1 MQKVTMPSAFAPYHL
16 ALADMVY
23 HDIIASPNQ
32 VHASML
38 LWNGLATLM
47 QRGMNRQ
54 QLEEF
59 LNRVAVR
66 LAPAPASGVSAEP
79 RFSASARHMLN
90 SVRDAQEI
98 AANAMPVD
106 TITPTAN
113 GLRFDQSGQHERI
126 LTQINIAWQML
137 QEMEAPK

>member
-32 VHASML
+32 VHASL
-38 LWNGLATLM
+38 LFWNGMASLM
-47 QRGMNRQ
+47 QRGMNQQ

-66 LAPAPASGVSAEP
+66 LAPVPALGASADP
-79 RFSASARHMLN
+79 RFGASARQMLN
-90 SVRDAQEI
+90 SVREAREV
-98 AANAMPVD
+98 AANA
-106 TITPTAN
+106 TAANKQVTN

-126 LTQINIAWQML
+126 LRQINIAWQIL
-137 QEMEAPK
+137 QEMGDEK

>member
-16 ALADMVY
+16 ALADLIY

-38 LWNGLATLM
+38 FWNGLASLM
-47 QRGMNRQ
+47 QRGVNQQ

-66 LAPAPASGVSAEP
+66 LAPAPASGASANP
-79 RFSASARHMLN
+79 VFGASARQMLAN
-90 SVRDAQEI
+90 VREARGI
-98 AANAMPVD
+98 AANATAANTPV
-106 TITPTAN
+106 TN
-113 GLRFDQSGQHERI
+113 GPRFDQSGQHERI
-126 LTQINIAWQML
+126 LAQINLAWQML